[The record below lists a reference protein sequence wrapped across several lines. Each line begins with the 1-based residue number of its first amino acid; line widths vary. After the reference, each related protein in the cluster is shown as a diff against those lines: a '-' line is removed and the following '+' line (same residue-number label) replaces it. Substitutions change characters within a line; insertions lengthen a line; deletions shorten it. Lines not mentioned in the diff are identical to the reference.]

1 LDINLKGKKV
11 IITAAATWVK
21 IDNVRVISNIASG
34 ETGILFAEKLN
45 KLGARVTLL
54 LGPVDRV
61 LLDNKIKVI
70 NFKFFE
76 ELKYLL
82 VKELKLKQYDIAV
95 HSAAV
100 SDYQPVAVISK
111 KIASGLKNLRIN
123 LKPTPKLIDI
133 FKKIQPDIFL
143 VGFKF
148 EPDTS
153 RFQLVKESRKQI
165 RASGA
170 DLVVANTIAQKR
182 YSAYLVDRGGYR
194 GPFSTKAAMVSG
206 LLKLFKRI
214 I

>member
-1 LDINLKGKKV
+1 MDINLKGKKV
-11 IITAAATWVK
+11 IITAGETWVK

-54 LGPVDRV
+54 LGPVGRV

-76 ELKYLL
+76 ELKSLL
-82 VKELKLKQYDIAV
+82 VRELKLKQYDIAV

-100 SDYQPVAVISK
+100 SDYQPVAVVSK
-111 KIASGLKNLRIN
+111 KITSGLKNLRIN

-133 FKKIQPDIFL
+133 FKKVQPDIFL

-148 EPDTS
+148 KPDTS

-170 DLVVANTIAQKR
+170 NLVVANTIAQKR
-182 YSAYLVDRGGYR
+182 YSAYLVDRGSYR